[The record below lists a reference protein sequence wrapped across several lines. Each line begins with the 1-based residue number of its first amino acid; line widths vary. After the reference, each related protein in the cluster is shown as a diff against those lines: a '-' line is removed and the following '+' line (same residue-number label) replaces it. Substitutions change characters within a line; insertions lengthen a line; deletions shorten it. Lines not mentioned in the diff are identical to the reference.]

1 MNHITKYIFAILSL
15 IMLAGCS
22 GSEQGEERPK
32 DTLVPISLTLSVPN
46 DKSNTRVGDPGKYTH
61 VGDPGEDTHDEVD
74 WDQLTIIIAY
84 TEKTTGKDIYDGS
97 ANTMVYYDTF
107 SKDEFDRKTPVS
119 HSTSTLSPA
128 DTNGYHDYT
137 IYLPPGTCCVYGVT
151 YSKDKGLNLEEEL
164 SKIPKDGKKYHNT
177 DIYKLQISNDYAC
190 DKIKN
195 TMDIAKFISVAT
207 GYATEVGVAT
217 NNRLIPV
224 EFNSNTTSS
233 TKRYWRMVLG
243 RLATK
248 LDIQWDAK
256 GAYENDDKGI
266 PKFKDVKVES
276 FTYHGEAE
284 GTGTSGAGT
293 SGTGSTTSE
302 AGYGRLFPTLY
313 AASTITPK
321 TSVGGQ
327 KTFINRT
334 EISKRNGRVYHY
346 TFPDGYTKPRI
357 TFDVKTTKKDGEAE
371 TKTEVTFDLKKKIE
385 SFNPAQWY
393 KINVTISGTKIGSA
407 SNITIKEF
415 KE

>member
-46 DKSNTRVGDPGKYTH
+46 DKSSTRI
-61 VGDPGEDTHDEVD
+61 GDPGEDTHDKVD

-107 SKDEFDRKTPVS
+107 SKDDFDSTTPVS
-119 HSTSTLSPA
+119 HSTSTLSPG

-137 IYLPPGTCCVYGVT
+137 IYLPPGKCCVYGVT
-151 YSKDKGLNLEEEL
+151 YSMGKGLNLEEEL
-164 SKIPKDGKKYHNT
+164 SKIPKDGKKHHNT

-195 TMDIAKFISVAT
+195 TMDVAKFISVAS
-207 GYATEVGVAT
+207 GYAREVNVADNT
-217 NNRLIPV
+217 LTDTRLIPV

-256 GAYENDDKGI
+256 GAYENQ
-266 PKFKDVKVES
+266 KFTDVKVAS
-276 FTYHGEAE
+276 FTYHGEAK
-284 GTGTSGAGT
+284 GTGTSETGA

-313 AASTITPK
+313 ADYTKPK
-321 TSVGGQ
+321 EIEGTSVGGQ
-327 KTFINRT
+327 KTFINT
-334 EISKRNGRVYHY
+334 SEISKRNGRVYHY

-357 TFDVKTTKKDGEAE
+357 TFDVLTKKDGEAE

-407 SNITIKEF
+407 SNITINEF

>member
-32 DTLVPISLTLSVPN
+32 DTLVPISLTLSVPD
-46 DKSNTRVGDPGKYTH
+46 DKTKTRI
-61 VGDPGEDTHDEVD
+61 GDPGEDTHDKVD
-74 WDQLTIIIAY
+74 WDRLTIIIAY

-97 ANTMVYYDTF
+97 ASTMVYYDTF
-107 SKDEFDRKTPVS
+107 SKEDFDSITPVS
-119 HSTSTLSPA
+119 HYTSTLSPA

-151 YSKDKGLNLEEEL
+151 YSKGKGLNLEEEL
-164 SKIPKDGKKYHNT
+164 SKIPKDGKKGHNA

-190 DKIKN
+190 DKTKN

-207 GYATEVGVAT
+207 GYAREVNVADNT
-217 NNRLIPV
+217 LTDTRLIPV

-243 RLATK
+243 RLASK

-256 GAYENDDKGI
+256 GAYENQ
-266 PKFKDVKVES
+266 KFTNVKVEG

-284 GTGTSGAGT
+284 DTGTSGAGT
-293 SGTGSTTSE
+293 SGTGSTTTGT
-302 AGYGRLFPTLY
+302 GYGRLFPTLY
-313 AASTITPK
+313 AASDINPK

-327 KTFINRT
+327 KAFINT
-334 EISKRNGRVYHY
+334 SEISKRNGRVYHY
-346 TFPDGYTKPRI
+346 TFPDGVTKPRI
-357 TFDVKTTKKDGEAE
+357 TFDLKTTKKDGEAE

>member
-46 DKSNTRVGDPGKYTH
+46 DKSSTR

-74 WDQLTIIIAY
+74 WDRLTIIVAY
-84 TEKTTGKDIYDGS
+84 TKKTKGKDIYDGS

-107 SKDEFDRKTPVS
+107 RKKEDFESTEPVS
-119 HSTSTLSPA
+119 HYTSTLSPA

-151 YSKDKGLNLEEEL
+151 YSMGKGLNLEEEL
-164 SKIPKDGKKYHNT
+164 SKIPKDGNNHNE
-177 DIYKLQISNDYAC
+177 DIYNLQISNDYAC
-190 DKIKN
+190 DKTSN

-207 GYATEVGVAT
+207 GYAKEVNVADNT
-217 NNRLIPV
+217 LTDTRQIPV

-256 GAYENDDKGI
+256 GAYENQ
-266 PKFKDVKVES
+266 KFTDVKVES

-284 GTGTSGAGT
+284 DTGTSGAGT
-293 SGTGSTTSE
+293 SGTGSTTTGT
-302 AGYGRLFPTLY
+302 GYGRLFPTLY
-313 AASTITPK
+313 ADSSITQK

-327 KTFINRT
+327 KAFINT
-334 EISKRNGRVYHY
+334 SEISKRNGRVYHY
-346 TFPDGYTKPRI
+346 TFPDGVTKPRI
-357 TFDVKTTKKDGEAE
+357 TFDLKTTKKDGEAE

-407 SNITIKEF
+407 SNITIDDF
-415 KE
+415 K